1 MLPLSHDIIEAMVQ
15 CFGKAFHYKD
25 VVESFFVSS
34 GVNRGLV
41 RKYRDEAKFVWARHV
56 LTDLGASEEG
66 CLTQRK
72 VLTELC
78 KVRNLPDPAAPDP
91 NAGLDS
97 LRALKRLAQEEQLVA
112 KEEIKKT
119 EDRTRLAQERAKLQQ
134 ERADKLQGL
143 NSKFAQAVTNPNR
156 QQSGYSLEDLLKELF
171 PLFELEYTK
180 SYRTETQQ
188 IDGKFVLDSFHY
200 LVEARWRSYLPTE
213 QEIGGFK
220 QKVDT
225 KLASTRGLFI
235 SVPGFRSE
243 VVQQFDGRGAN
254 IILMDGLD
262 LTFILEGRID
272 LRDALRYKI
281 ERASRDGKV
290 LCHLNEM
297 GC

>member
-1 MLPLSHDIIEAMVQ
+1 MVQ

-25 VVESFFVSS
+25 VVESFLVTA
-34 GVNRGLV
+34 GVRRNLV

-56 LTDLGASEEG
+56 LTDLGESRDG
-66 CLTQRK
+66 CLVQRR

-78 KVRNLPDPAAPDP
+78 NLRKLPDPTAPDP
-91 NAGLDS
+91 HAGLDA
-97 LRALKRLAQEEQLVA
+97 LRALKQLAIEKQLVA
-112 KEEIKKT
+112 EEEIKRT
-119 EDRTRLAQERAKLQQ
+119 EGRARIAQERARLQQ
-134 ERADKLQGL
+134 ERANKLQFL
-143 NSKFAQAVTNPNR
+143 SRKFGEAVTNTNR
-156 QQSGYSLEDLLKELF
+156 QKSGYTLEELLKELF
-171 PLFELEYTK
+171 PLFELEYATP
-180 SYRTETQQ
+180 YRTETQQ
-188 IDGKFVLDSFHY
+188 IDGKFILDGFHY
-200 LVEARWRSYLPTE
+200 LVEARWRSELPTE
-213 QEIGGFK
+213 QDIGGFK

-254 IILMDGLD
+254 IILMDGQD
-262 LTFILEGRID
+262 ITFILEGRFD

-281 ERASRDGKV
+281 ERASRDGNV

>member
-1 MLPLSHDIIEAMVQ
+1 MSLSHEIVEAMVQ

-25 VVESFFVSS
+25 VVESFFISS
-34 GVNRGLV
+34 NVDRSLV

-56 LTDLGASEEG
+56 LTDLGVTEEG
-66 CLTQRK
+66 YLIQRK

-78 KVRNLPDPAAPDP
+78 KLRNLPDPAAPDP
-91 NAGLDS
+91 DAGLDA
-97 LRALKRLAQEEQLVA
+97 LRSLKRLAQEQQLVA

-119 EDRTRLAQERAKLQQ
+119 EDRTRLAQVRAKLQQ
-134 ERADKLQGL
+134 ERAGKLQEL
-143 NSKFAQAVTNPNR
+143 NNSFGQAVANPDR
-156 QQSGYSLEDLLKELF
+156 QRSGYSLEELLKELF
-171 PLFELEYTK
+171 QLFEIEYTK
-180 SYRTETQQ
+180 SYRTSTRQ

-200 LVEARWRSYLPTE
+200 LIEARWRKDLPTE

-220 QKVDT
+220 QKVDNV
-225 KLASTRGLFI
+225 LQSTRGLFV
-235 SVPGFRSE
+235 SVPGFRAE
-243 VVQQFDGRGAN
+243 VAQQFDGHGAN